1 MYRYLRGIYKGPTGD
16 DDSSVV
22 IDVGGVGFEVIL
34 PPIVEQEVAVS
45 STPDSE
51 LTLYVSTQAGRDQPW
66 PTLFGFLRPQ
76 EKAFWELLKTVPRL
90 GGKGAAKAMVVPID
104 RIAEAIQDGN
114 RAFLDGL
121 PGITVD
127 GADKMIAALRKKVAP
142 FLQATTSAR
151 PRVRSDLEEARDD
164 AIALLAGPMGV
175 KRVDAQRAVDR
186 LLADH
191 DDITTVQDIIDG
203 YFRAMREGAS
213 RAT

>member
-142 FLQATTSAR
+142 FLQATTPAR